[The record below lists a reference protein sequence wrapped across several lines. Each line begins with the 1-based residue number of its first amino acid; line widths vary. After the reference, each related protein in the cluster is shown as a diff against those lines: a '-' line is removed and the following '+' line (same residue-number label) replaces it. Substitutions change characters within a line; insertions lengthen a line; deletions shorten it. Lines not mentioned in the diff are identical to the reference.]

1 MSITAQNS
9 KKSSNTNKS
18 IQEEI
23 LENEIE
29 NLSEEDS
36 KKVQEILE
44 LPDEMLKK

>member
-1 MSITAQNS
+1 MSIIAQNS
-9 KKSSNTNKS
+9 KNSKNTS
-18 IQEEI
+18 TIQEEI

-29 NLSEEDS
+29 NLSEDDS